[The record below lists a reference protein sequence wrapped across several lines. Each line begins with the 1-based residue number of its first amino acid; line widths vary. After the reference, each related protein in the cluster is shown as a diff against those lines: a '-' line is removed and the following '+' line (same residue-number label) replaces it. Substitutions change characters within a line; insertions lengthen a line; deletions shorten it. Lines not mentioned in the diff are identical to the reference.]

1 MIRRCIQ
8 NYECSSVNGQNC
20 ILSGTYENGGI
31 VRYKHLY
38 FNATFQTLVIWITL
52 LASIIVTYETLSRLL
67 GLFRKK
73 KIRWRMF
80 ILFVAN
86 LYPNYFSL
94 WAFLNYINDGFYE
107 YFMHQIFFTTTELFS
122 TWNIVRMCSA
132 EADVEAWRIKTIV
145 AIGCMHIVI
154 GGVDQ
159 FFEQLILWKGD
170 TSQQMRSLLL
180 VALDV
185 LHVVLPLKELA
196 IIRNSTLKSCL
207 TRREMGEIFICI
219 LFGFIVGN
227 SIFKDA

>member
-1 MIRRCIQ
+1 MDNWWRTIEPPALIEE
-8 NYECSSVNGQNC
+8 YY
-20 ILSGTYENGGI
+20 ILLGSYENGGI

-52 LASIIVTYETLSRLL
+52 LASIIVAYETLSRLL

-94 WAFLNYINDGFYE
+94 WSFFNYINDEFYG

-132 EADVEAWRIKTIV
+132 EVDVAAWRIKTIV
-145 AIGCMHIVI
+145 AIGCMHIII

-159 FFEQLILWKGD
+159 FFEQLILWQGD
-170 TSQQMRSLLL
+170 LSQQMRSLLL

-185 LHVVLPLKELA
+185 LHVMLPLKELA
-196 IIRNSTLKSCL
+196 IVRNSTLKSCL
-207 TRREMGEIFICI
+207 TREEIGEIIFNI
-219 LFGFIVGN
+219 LIGFVVGN
-227 SIFKDA
+227 FIFIDT